1 MPFKTIIEP
10 FKIKTVE
17 PIRWITREEREQ
29 LLQRA
34 HYNLFLL
41 PADAILIDLLT
52 DSGTA
57 ASSSIQN
64 PKIYNPKSSV
74 PPRPSIQNRKSE
86 ILPGRSPGLLQS
98 KIQNRKSEI
107 SPAPRHGPSRLRAS
121 AVLLLGL

>member
-17 PIRWITREEREQ
+17 PIRWTTREAREQ

-57 ASSSIQN
+57 ASFSIQN
-64 PKIYNPKSSV
+64 PKSKSRNFPSPSSRPF
-74 PPRPSIQNRKSE
+74 PPARFCRVASGAIMVS
-86 ILPGRSPGLLQS
+86 
-98 KIQNRKSEI
+98 
-107 SPAPRHGPSRLRAS
+107 ASRLMEKS
-121 AVLLLGL
+121 

>member
-17 PIRWITREEREQ
+17 PIRWTTREAREQ

-64 PKIYNPKSSV
+64 PKSKIRNFPAWSSSIQNPKS
-74 PPRPSIQNRKSE
+74 K

-98 KIQNRKSEI
+98 KIQNRKSKI
-107 SPAPRHGPSRLRAS
+107 CPAPRHCPSRLRTS